1 MAFSFFRR
9 KGDEPTNTVTPP
21 KPVAPKPPAGAEAA
35 PAPSAAPTPELEVIE
50 FDELSYTDAS
60 ATAESHSAVEE
71 AAILYANDRIVEA
84 TAVLMNFVKENAEA
98 RDLHPW
104 LLLFDLYQ
112 TQGQKAQ
119 FDDLSMDFIVR
130 FERSAPVWEGRQ
142 PVAAAKTAVS
152 KSTAGGG
159 VKFKGQVGAAAA
171 AEIESLLSV
180 AEREGGV
187 KLDLSGLTGIEP
199 DMAASLAG
207 AMQKIRRGEKRLTV
221 SGAREALQ
229 TVKTLIEGARA
240 EKRYWALMFELYQ
253 VLGMQTEFEDAAV
266 DYAVTFELSPPSWEA
281 TPETVQATG
290 AEPEAE
296 SQDSAARTEWFMIE
310 GVLDSKTQHKLGE
323 LERHAAERAHVIID
337 MTHATRVDFMTI
349 GAFIGTLSSVHAQ
362 GKQITITGANEM
374 LQALFAVMGVHEH
387 ATIQRKKAR

>member
-9 KGDEPTNTVTPP
+9 KGDEPPNTVTPP
-21 KPVAPKPPAGAEAA
+21 KPVVPKPPPGAEKAA
-35 PAPSAAPTPELEVIE
+35 PAAAPEPEAIE
-50 FDELSYTDAS
+50 FDDLSYTDAS

-84 TAVLMNFVKENAEA
+84 SAVLLNFVKENAEA

-119 FDDLSMDFIVR
+119 FEDLSMDFIVR

-142 PVAAAKTAVS
+142 PAASKAVATRS
-152 KSTAGGG
+152 SAGGG
-159 VKFKGQVGAAAA
+159 IKFKGQVGASAAA
-171 AEIESLLSV
+171 DIESLLST

-187 KLDLSGLTGIEP
+187 KLDLAGMTGIEP
-199 DMAASLAG
+199 DSAVKLAG

-229 TVKTLIEGARA
+229 AVKALLEGARN
-240 EKRYWALMFELYQ
+240 EKRYWALMFELHQ
-253 VLGMQTEFEDAAV
+253 VLGMQAEFEDAAV

-281 TPETVQATG
+281 MPETVQATVAE
-290 AEPEAE
+290 AEPEP
-296 SQDSAARTEWFMIE
+296 QAAPETAMFVIE
-310 GVLDSKTQHKLGE
+310 GVLDSNLQHKLGE
-323 LERHAAERAHVIID
+323 LERYAADRPDVQID
-337 MTHATRVDFMTI
+337 MTLTTRVDFMTI
-349 GAFIGTLSSVHAQ
+349 GAFIGTLSTVRGQ
-362 GKQITITGANEM
+362 GKSITIFGANEM
-374 LQALFAVMGVHEH
+374 LQALFAVMGVHEY
-387 ATIQRKKAR
+387 AAIQRKKAR